1 MSYCRSKDE
10 LEPEHNLSKVEASY
24 LHVVASLRIKDLSFA
39 KIILEQEAPANI
51 ALTEKA
57 PSEGLRITLTSDS
70 PTRLLLSQTPD
81 GPGSPSITV
90 IVRPG
95 LSHSPDFYVYGLSK
109 TGSTTYTARAP
120 GFSTSIATVTLAP
133 SGILIKGPSTF
144 GSPLL
149 TTTGA
154 SPSNIAVCA
163 ALLGPAGEYVD
174 VQAVAGGRSVNVKV
188 TSSNPLVGGFPLR
201 FQMQRFPES
210 KERL

>member
-1 MSYCRSKDE
+1 MRKHRVKKPMS
-10 LEPEHNLSKVEASY
+10 LSTQKLFSTIMLVFLASG
-24 LHVVASLRIKDLSFA
+24 LPARAFTAPGMLLQSLTVGESL
-39 KIILEQEAPANI
+39 EAPANI

-120 GFSTSIATVTLAP
+120 GFGTSIATVSLAP

-149 TTTGA
+149 TTTVA
-154 SPSNIAVCA
+154 TPSYMA
-163 ALLGPAGEYVD
+163 A
-174 VQAVAGGRSVNVKV
+174 
-188 TSSNPLVGGFPLR
+188 
-201 FQMQRFPES
+201 
-210 KERL
+210 